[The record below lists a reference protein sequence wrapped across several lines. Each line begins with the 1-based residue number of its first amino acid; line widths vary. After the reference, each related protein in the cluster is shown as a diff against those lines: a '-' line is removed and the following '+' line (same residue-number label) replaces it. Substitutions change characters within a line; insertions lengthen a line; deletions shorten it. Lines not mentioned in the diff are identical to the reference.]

1 MQMKSGLSLSALVVG
16 ALLSTLGGIGVA
28 ESAEPLLGTWKLD
41 VANSKFSPGPAPK
54 AVTLRYEAAGES
66 LKVTVDSEAATGR
79 TKWEYTAG
87 YDGKDHPVTGSLETD
102 AVSLKR
108 INPTT
113 TEAAFKKGGKAT
125 TTSTRVVSDDGKTLT
140 ITTKGTNAEGKAV
153 ENIQVFAKQ

>member
-1 MQMKSGLSLSALVVG
+1 MPISMV
-16 ALLSTLGGIGVA
+16 
-28 ESAEPLLGTWKLD
+28 
-41 VANSKFSPGPAPK
+41 
-54 AVTLRYEAAGES
+54 
-66 LKVTVDSEAATGR
+66 AATGR

-113 TEAAFKKGGKAT
+113 TEAAFKKSGKAT